1 MLSLLVS
8 LFFFSVFFFNF
19 DILWSIFCFFIFIL
33 LYFYALRF
41 LFCFF
46 SLFLDFLF
54 YFILFHFRIFSTGR
68 LLNKINENQRSRE
81 RLWEGIGTWTKQ
93 YRQIPDTWKCK
104 KSTRWYVHL
113 SCMEIIQKT
122 YFIVSRR
129 SEIYSFTFIFYF
141 FCLYFILFYFL
152 TSLYFIIIFLQL
164 LLIFLFSFFESF
176 FQNINLLFVWV

>member
-1 MLSLLVS
+1 MVYFLFFYFYTSLFLCSKIFV
-8 LFFFSVFFFNF
+8 LFFFF
-19 DILWSIFCFFIFIL
+19 IFGFFI
-33 LYFYALRF
+33 
-41 LFCFF
+41 
-46 SLFLDFLF
+46 LF

-129 SEIYSFTFIFYF
+129 SEIYSVTFIFYF

-164 LLIFLFSFFESF
+164 LSIFLFSFFESF
-176 FQNINLLFVWV
+176 LQNINLLFVWV